1 VTIHT
6 ANRKRRPRG
15 AWATK
20 ALHGHNTHRAVF
32 ALVCSMRRVADA
44 AMRCVAQ
51 LGESMAALGDALCA
65 LRELAEAQQE
75 AQS

>member
-1 VTIHT
+1 MTIHT

-15 AWATK
+15 AWATT

-32 ALVCSMRRVADA
+32 ALVYSMRRVADV
-44 AMRCVAQ
+44 AMRCVAE
-51 LGESMAALGDALCA
+51 LTENMTAMGDALCA

-75 AQS
+75 ARS